1 MKLDRAT
8 LLLSYEVLGG
18 NEASGWECEVYT
30 SQDAFQQLMEAK
42 WVQKQAEIDE
52 VMSNNKS

>member
-18 NEASGWECEVYT
+18 TEASGWECEVYT

-42 WVQKQAEIDE
+42 RVQKQAEIDE
-52 VMSNNKS
+52 EMSNNKI

>member
-8 LLLSYEVLGG
+8 LMLSYTIVGA

-42 WVQKQAEIDE
+42 RVQKQAEIDE
-52 VMSNNKS
+52 QMKDNKI